1 MHLLFALVTGV
12 LFAAGFFLI
21 LRRSI
26 VRVVLGV
33 ALLSHAANLALF
45 TAGGL
50 GNRVPPII
58 PEGAL
63 ALPEGSADPL
73 PQALILTAI
82 VIGFALQAF
91 LLALV
96 VRASEA
102 AGTDDLD
109 LYATVDTG
117 EPAEEGGA

>member
-1 MHLLFALVTGV
+1 MHLAFALVTGL

-26 VRVVLGV
+26 VRIVLGV
-33 ALLSHAANLALF
+33 ALLSHAANLGIF
-45 TAGGL
+45 TAAGL
-50 GNRVPPII
+50 GNRSVPII
-58 PEGAL
+58 APDRTL
-63 ALPEGSADPL
+63 LPAGSADPL

-82 VIGFALQAF
+82 VIGFALQVF

-96 VRASEA
+96 VRAAEA

-109 LYATVDTG
+109 RYLTVDTAD
-117 EPAEEGGA
+117 PAPEGGG